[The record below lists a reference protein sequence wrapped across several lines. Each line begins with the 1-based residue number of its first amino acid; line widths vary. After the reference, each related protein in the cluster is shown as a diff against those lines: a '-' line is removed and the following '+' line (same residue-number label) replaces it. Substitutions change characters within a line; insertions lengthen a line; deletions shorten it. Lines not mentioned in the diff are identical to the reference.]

1 MSTLPNEVRE
11 KALLEMKLAPW
22 PLRNDNYA
30 DRDKYVGKIFDAAL
44 SALEAA
50 GWVCVPVEPTQQML
64 EAAASVWGE
73 GYSIGYRHPITK
85 DFSPALG
92 GPTSSQIYA
101 AMLTAS
107 NPKEKPMGSPQ
118 APVLED
124 KQ

>member
-1 MSTLPNEVRE
+1 MAESSLFPTETHLPG
-11 KALLEMKLAPW
+11 M
-22 PLRNDNYA
+22 
-30 DRDKYVGKIFDAAL
+30 DAAL

-118 APVLED
+118 APALED
-124 KQ
+124 NNGI